1 MNNQLIKNG
10 KNMKPKQ
17 FLLFI
22 PILLLLAGCQMTS
35 QAAQEPTPIPVVT
48 GESGVIVEGKLVPVQ
63 HVQLSFNMPG
73 VITEVL
79 VEEGQVIEQGQ
90 VIARLDQRPRLAS
103 AVAAA
108 ELEVINA
115 QQALKSLQETSAV
128 TTAAAQQE
136 VAAARDAV
144 RYAER
149 YLNNLNAGS
158 RGTDIVKAEANVVL
172 LKDRLDK
179 AREDYKPYENKPED
193 NVTRATYLSRLAD
206 AQRKYD
212 DAVLLLN
219 NLQGNPSDIDQ
230 AIAEANLSLAQA
242 QLVLAEDEYQDVTD
256 GPDPDALQAAEA
268 RLKAAEAGL
277 LAAQA
282 TLADSE
288 LLAPFSGTLVRLDL
302 KQGEQAIPG
311 KLAAVLADLSAWEVE
326 TEDLN
331 EMEVPTVYE
340 GQPASV
346 VPDALPEMELD
357 GHVKSISQIYEEKLG
372 DVTFT
377 ARISLDESDP
387 RLRWG
392 MTVKVRFLQE

>member
-1 MNNQLIKNG
+1 
-10 KNMKPKQ
+10 MKPKQ

-22 PILLLLAGCQMTS
+22 PILLLLAGCQINT
-35 QAAQEPTPIPVVT
+35 QAAQEPTQIPVVT
-48 GESGVIVEGKLVPVQ
+48 GDSNVSVEGKLVPVQ
-63 HVQLSFNMPG
+63 HVQLSFNLPG
-73 VITEVL
+73 VISEVL
-79 VEEGQVIEQGQ
+79 IEEGQEIEQGQ

-108 ELEVINA
+108 EVEVINA
-115 QQALKSLQETSAV
+115 QQALKDLQETSDV
-128 TTAAAQQE
+128 NTAAAQQK

-158 RGTDIVKAEANVVL
+158 RGTDVDKAQANVVL
-172 LKDRLDK
+172 LKDRLDT
-179 AREDYKPYENKPED
+179 AREDYKPYEKKDED
-193 NVTRATYLSRLAD
+193 NITRAAYLSRLAD

-219 NLQGNPSDIDQ
+219 NLQGNPSDIDW

-242 QLVLAEDEYQDVTD
+242 QLALAEDEYQDVVD

-277 LAAQA
+277 VAAQA

-288 LLAPFSGTLVRLDL
+288 LVAPFTGTLVRLDL

-311 KLAAVLADLSAWEVE
+311 KLAAVLANLSGWVVE
-326 TEDLN
+326 TDDLN
-331 EMEVPTVYE
+331 EMEVPGIYD
-340 GQPASV
+340 GQSATV
-346 VPDALPEMELD
+346 VPDALQELKLD
-357 GHVKSISQIYEEKLG
+357 GRVTSISQLYEEKLG

-377 ARISLDESDP
+377 TRIALDESDP

-392 MTVKVRFLQE
+392 MTVKVQFQEE

>member
-1 MNNQLIKNG
+1 
-10 KNMKPKQ
+10 MKPKQ

-22 PILLLLAGCQMTS
+22 PILLLLAGCQINT
-35 QAAQEPTPIPVVT
+35 QAAQEPTQIPVVT
-48 GESGVIVEGKLVPVQ
+48 GDSNVSVEGKLVPVQ
-63 HVQLSFNMPG
+63 HVQLSFNLPG
-73 VITEVL
+73 VIAEVL
-79 VEEGQVIEQGQ
+79 VEEGQEVEQGQ

-108 ELEVINA
+108 EVEVINA
-115 QQALKSLQETSAV
+115 QQALKDLQETSDV
-128 TTAAAQQE
+128 NTAAAQQK

-149 YLNNLNAGS
+149 YLNNLKAGS
-158 RGTDIVKAEANVVL
+158 RGTDVDKAQADVVL
-172 LKDRLDK
+172 LKDRLDT
-179 AREDYKPYENKPED
+179 AREDYKPYEKKDED
-193 NVTRATYLSRLAD
+193 NITRAAYLSRLAD

-219 NLQGNPSDIDQ
+219 NLQGNPSDIDW

-242 QLVLAEDEYQDVTD
+242 QLALAEDDYQDVVD

-277 LAAQA
+277 VAAQA

-288 LLAPFSGTLVRLDL
+288 LIAPFSGTLVRLDL

-311 KLAAVLADLSAWEVE
+311 KLAAVLADLSGWVVE
-326 TEDLN
+326 TDDLN
-331 EMEVPTVYE
+331 EMEVPGISD
-340 GQPASV
+340 GQSATV
-346 VPDALPEMELD
+346 VPDALQELELD
-357 GHVKSISQIYEEKLG
+357 GHVTSIGQLYEEKLG

-377 ARISLDESDP
+377 TRIALDENDP

-392 MTVKVRFLQE
+392 MTVKVQFQEE

>member
-1 MNNQLIKNG
+1 
-10 KNMKPKQ
+10 MKPKQ

-22 PILLLLAGCQMTS
+22 PILLLLAGCQMNT
-35 QAAQEPTPIPVVT
+35 QAAQEPTQIPVVT
-48 GESGVIVEGKLVPVQ
+48 GDNNVSVEGKLVPEQ

-73 VITEVL
+73 VIAEVL
-79 VEEGQVIEQGQ
+79 VEEGQEIEQGQ

-115 QQALKSLQETSAV
+115 QQALKDLQETSNV
-128 TTAAAQQE
+128 NTAAAQQK

-144 RYAER
+144 RDAER
-149 YLNNLNAGS
+149 YLNNLKVGS
-158 RGTDIVKAEANVVL
+158 RGTDVDKAQANVVL
-172 LKDRLDK
+172 LKDRLDN
-179 AREDYKPYENKPED
+179 AREDYKPYEKKDED
-193 NVTRATYLSRLAD
+193 NITRAAYLSRLAD

-219 NLQGNPSDIDQ
+219 NLQGTPSEIDQ

-242 QLVLAEDEYQDVTD
+242 QLTLAEDEYQDVVD
-256 GPDPDALQAAEA
+256 GPDPDALQAAQA

-277 LAAQA
+277 VAAQA
-282 TLADSE
+282 TLSDSE
-288 LLAPFSGTLVRLDL
+288 LTAPFSGTLVRLDL

-311 KLAAVLADLSAWEVE
+311 KLAAVLADLSGWVVE
-326 TEDLN
+326 TDDLN
-331 EMEVPTVYE
+331 EMEVPGIYD
-340 GQPASV
+340 GQSATV
-346 VPDALPEMELD
+346 VPDALPELELD
-357 GHVKSISQIYEEKLG
+357 GHVTSIGQLYEEKLG

-377 ARISLDESDP
+377 TRIALDQIDP

-392 MTVKVRFLQE
+392 MTVKVQFLEE

>member
-1 MNNQLIKNG
+1 
-10 KNMKPKQ
+10 MKPKQ

-22 PILLLLAGCQMTS
+22 PILLLLAGCQINT
-35 QAAQEPTPIPVVT
+35 QAAQEPTQIPVVT
-48 GESGVIVEGKLVPVQ
+48 GDSNVSVEGKLVPVQ
-63 HVQLSFNMPG
+63 HVQLSFNLPG
-73 VITEVL
+73 VISEVL
-79 VEEGQVIEQGQ
+79 VEEGQEIEQGQ

-108 ELEVINA
+108 EVEVINA
-115 QQALKSLQETSAV
+115 QQALKDLQDTSDV
-128 TTAAAQQE
+128 NTAAAQQK

-158 RGTDIVKAEANVVL
+158 RGTDVDKAQANVVL
-172 LKDRLDK
+172 LKDRLDT
-179 AREDYKPYENKPED
+179 AREDYKPYEKKDED
-193 NVTRATYLSRLAD
+193 NITRAAYLSRLAD

-219 NLQGNPSDIDQ
+219 NLQGNPSDIDW
-230 AIAEANLSLAQA
+230 AIAEANLSLTQA
-242 QLVLAEDEYQDVTD
+242 QLALAEDEYQDVVD

-268 RLKAAEAGL
+268 RLKATEAGL
-277 LAAQA
+277 VAAQA

-288 LLAPFSGTLVRLDL
+288 LVAPFSGTLVRLDL

-311 KLAAVLADLSAWEVE
+311 KLAAVLADLSGWVVE
-326 TEDLN
+326 TDDLN
-331 EMEVPTVYE
+331 EMEVPVIYD
-340 GQPASV
+340 GQTATV
-346 VPDALPEMELD
+346 VPDALQELELD
-357 GHVKSISQIYEEKLG
+357 GHVTSISQLYEEKLG

-377 ARISLDESDP
+377 TRIALDENDP

-392 MTVKVRFLQE
+392 MTVKVQFQKE

>member
-1 MNNQLIKNG
+1 MHTING

-22 PILLLLAGCQMTS
+22 PILLLLAGCQINT
-35 QAAQEPTPIPVVT
+35 QAAQEPTQIPVVT
-48 GESGVIVEGKLVPVQ
+48 GDSNVSVEGKLVPVQ
-63 HVQLSFNMPG
+63 HVQLSFNLPG
-73 VITEVL
+73 VISEVL
-79 VEEGQVIEQGQ
+79 VEEGQEIEQGQ

-108 ELEVINA
+108 EVEVINA
-115 QQALKSLQETSAV
+115 QQALKDLQETSDV
-128 TTAAAQQE
+128 NTAAAQQK

-144 RYAER
+144 RDAER
-149 YLNNLNAGS
+149 YLNNLKAGS
-158 RGTDIVKAEANVVL
+158 RGTDVDKAQANVVL
-172 LKDRLDK
+172 LKDRLDT
-179 AREDYKPYENKPED
+179 ARKDYKPYEKKDED
-193 NVTRATYLSRLAD
+193 NITRAAYLSRLAD

-219 NLQGNPSDIDQ
+219 NLQGNPSDIDW

-242 QLVLAEDEYQDVTD
+242 QLTLAEDEYQDVVD
-256 GPDPDALQAAEA
+256 GPDPDASQAAEA

-277 LAAQA
+277 VAAQA

-288 LLAPFSGTLVRLDL
+288 LVSPFSGTLVRLDL

-311 KLAAVLADLSAWEVE
+311 KLAAVLADLSGWVVE
-326 TEDLN
+326 TDDLN
-331 EMEVPTVYE
+331 EMEVPGIYD
-340 GQPASV
+340 GQSATV
-346 VPDALPEMELD
+346 VPDALQELELD
-357 GHVKSISQIYEEKLG
+357 GHVTSIGQLYEEKLG

-377 ARISLDESDP
+377 TRIALDESDP

-392 MTVKVRFLQE
+392 MTVKVQFQEE

>member
-1 MNNQLIKNG
+1 
-10 KNMKPKQ
+10 MKPKQ

-22 PILLLLAGCQMTS
+22 PILLLLAGCQINT
-35 QAAQEPTPIPVVT
+35 QAAQEPTQIPVVT
-48 GESGVIVEGKLVPVQ
+48 GDSNVSVEGKLVPVQ
-63 HVQLSFNMPG
+63 HVQLSFNLPG
-73 VITEVL
+73 VISEVL
-79 VEEGQVIEQGQ
+79 VEEGQEIEQGQ

-108 ELEVINA
+108 EVEVINA
-115 QQALKSLQETSAV
+115 QQALKDLQDTSDV
-128 TTAAAQQE
+128 NTAAAQQK

-158 RGTDIVKAEANVVL
+158 RGTDVDKAQANVVL
-172 LKDRLDK
+172 LKDRLDT
-179 AREDYKPYENKPED
+179 AREDYKPYEKKDED
-193 NVTRATYLSRLAD
+193 NITRAAYLSRLAD

-219 NLQGNPSDIDQ
+219 NLQGNPSDIDW

-242 QLVLAEDEYQDVTD
+242 QLALAEDEYQDVVD

-268 RLKAAEAGL
+268 RLKATEAGL
-277 LAAQA
+277 VAAQA

-288 LLAPFSGTLVRLDL
+288 LVAPFSGTLVRLDL

-311 KLAAVLADLSAWEVE
+311 KLAAVLADLSGWVVE
-326 TEDLN
+326 TDDLN
-331 EMEVPTVYE
+331 EMEVPVIYD
-340 GQPASV
+340 GQTATV
-346 VPDALPEMELD
+346 VPDALQELELD
-357 GHVKSISQIYEEKLG
+357 GHVTSISQLYEEKLG

-377 ARISLDESDP
+377 TRIALDENDP

-392 MTVKVRFLQE
+392 MTVKVQFQKE